1 MPELYEE
8 GGGRRYTEALIKF
21 AKDANEIVTKFGR
34 FPQRNE
40 LLGRES
46 TPEEVESE
54 KPETDTG
61 KGEKPEEKD

>member
-21 AKDANEIVTKFGR
+21 AKDANEIVMKFGR

-46 TPEEVESE
+46 TPEEVEFLKHYVPSTI
-54 KPETDTG
+54 KSYH
-61 KGEKPEEKD
+61 